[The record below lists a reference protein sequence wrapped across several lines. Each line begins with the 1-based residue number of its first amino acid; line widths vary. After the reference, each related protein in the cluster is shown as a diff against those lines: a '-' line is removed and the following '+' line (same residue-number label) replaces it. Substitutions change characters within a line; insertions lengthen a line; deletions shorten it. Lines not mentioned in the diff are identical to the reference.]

1 MSHQPMGVSG
11 IDLDIV
17 TGQPRVAKTREEYQ
31 AEEGLKEVQALQR
44 ATKLSQELP
53 EVIVIMARLLE
64 QKVIEL
70 MKKDEFCQGLIQQA
84 KAYNMTLDLPRFV
97 ATKVRR
103 QSFGVVLNSM
113 TDETLVAREDTD

>member
-17 TGQPRVAKTREEYQ
+17 TGQPRHVKTREEHQ